1 MSISLFSDQNHG
13 KGDQFLYHKVDGRA
27 IDEQIYDF
35 NFRQTQLA
43 WDPIREIDLA
53 SGKAGR
59 LFLPSF

>member
-1 MSISLFSDQNHG
+1 MSISLFYDQNHG

-27 IDEQIYDF
+27 IDERIYDF

-53 SGKAGR
+53 SGKAG
-59 LFLPSF
+59 